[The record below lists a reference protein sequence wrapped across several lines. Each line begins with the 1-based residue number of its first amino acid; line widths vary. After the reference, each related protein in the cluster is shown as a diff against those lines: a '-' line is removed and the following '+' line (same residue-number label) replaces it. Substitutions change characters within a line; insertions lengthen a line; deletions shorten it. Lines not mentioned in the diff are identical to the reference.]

1 LPVTFCID
9 RAGIV
14 GEDGVTH
21 HGQFDLAYLR
31 EIPNMTIASPLDE
44 HALRNLMFT
53 AQNGDHG
60 PFAIRYPRGKCEHT
74 DWQSEMQEISI
85 GKGRMLKDGN
95 DIAVLSLGP
104 IGNDAARAIDA
115 AEKDGISAAHYDM
128 VFLKPLDEELVKD
141 VATKFKH
148 IITVEDGCITG
159 GLGTAVMECVNKNGL
174 QSIVHRVGIPDRFVK
189 QGTVAQLYKQCG
201 MDSESIKELI
211 ISLAGDS
218 KK

>member
-1 LPVTFCID
+1 
-9 RAGIV
+9 
-14 GEDGVTH
+14 
-21 HGQFDLAYLR
+21 
-31 EIPNMTIASPLDE
+31 
-44 HALRNLMFT
+44 
-53 AQNGDHG
+53 
-60 PFAIRYPRGKCEHT
+60 
-74 DWQSEMQEISI
+74 
-85 GKGRMLKDGN
+85 MLKNGN

-189 QGTVAQLYKQCG
+189 QGTVAQLYKCG
-201 MDSESIKELI
+201 MDSDSIKELI